1 MTTVSIDMMTAA
13 IAFALVAMS
22 IVVVGGQCLTTYLV
36 IRWFRQ
42 AQTKAEETLA
52 TYERGVDLGQ
62 NPGSLRTEPPQFAT
76 PIVDIDQ
83 DEVMTEYGAA
93 DDDEPAVLGKNG

>member
-1 MTTVSIDMMTAA
+1 MTTASIDMMTAA

-22 IVVVGGQCLTTYLV
+22 LVVVGGQCLTIYLV
-36 IRWFRQ
+36 VRWFKQ
-42 AQTKAEETLA
+42 AQAKVQETLA

-62 NPGSLRTEPPQFAT
+62 RPGSLRTTPPEFAT

-83 DEVMTEYGAA
+83 DQVMSAYGPG
-93 DDDEPAVLGKNG
+93 DDDEPAVIGTNG